1 MGFLGIGTWEI
12 LLIIILALILLGPN
26 RLTETAKTLGKI
38 VRSIRKTSAEFT
50 AAVTREMNQD
60 EDESPSKDKKPAAA
74 PSDTEKKEPGKDA
87 TESPDRGKAS

>member
-60 EDESPSKDKKPAAA
+60 EDESPSKDKKPAPT
-74 PSDTEKKEPGKDA
+74 PSDTEKKESRADI
-87 TESPDRGKAS
+87 TDSPDGGKAS

>member
-1 MGFLGIGTWEI
+1 MGFFGIGTWEI
-12 LLIIILALILLGPN
+12 LLILVLALILLGPN
-26 RLTETAKTLGKI
+26 RLTQTAKTLGKI

-74 PSDTEKKEPGKDA
+74 PTDTEEKESGADA
-87 TESPDRGKAS
+87 TDSPDGGKAS